1 MTPVLQII
9 KMLHLKMNP
18 EEYEYHKKMSA
29 IYQDDYE
36 AAMKLTPPPPKHQII
51 IGKDGKPKAKP
62 PRMSTSAKIAKRK
75 NAEKPRLTKRVKGA
89 QSP

>member
-9 KMLHLKMNP
+9 SIL
-18 EEYEYHKKMSA
+18 EHK
-29 IYQDDYE
+29 
-36 AAMKLTPPPPKHQII
+36 MKLTPPPPKHQII
-51 IGKDGKPKAKP
+51 LDKDGKPKARP

-75 NAEKPRLTKRVKGA
+75 AAEKPRLTKRVKGA